1 MIWYLYSFMKYLF
14 GPVNSRRLGRSLGI
28 DLVPYKTCT
37 LNCIYCEC
45 GETTDITA
53 DIREYVPTDRVIEEL
68 DSFLSARPLL
78 DVLTFSGSG
87 EPTLH
92 SGIGT
97 VIDFLKDKF
106 PEYEISIL
114 TNGTLLWRKDVRRSI
129 LRADII
135 IPSLDAVSED
145 LFTKIVRPV
154 SGINAELL
162 LEGLTE
168 LRNEFDG
175 RIFLEIFI
183 VPGLNDSEGELNRIK
198 QACYRIKPDKIQIN
212 TLDRPG
218 TDEWIEPA
226 SLERLEFVKSFFKP
240 FVVEIIGK
248 PAVEGSVET
257 FTDDVLDAVIA
268 TIRRRPSTVDDLSQT
283 LGIRIVQLNKIIK
296 HLLDGGEIEVKKME
310 RGNFYS
316 IKKKL

>member
-1 MIWYLYSFMKYLF
+1 MILFLYLFMKYLF

-53 DIREYVPTDRVIEEL
+53 AIREYVPTDRVIEEL
-68 DSFLSARPLL
+68 NSFLSTRPPL

-97 VIDFLKDKF
+97 VIDFLKDTF
-106 PEYEISIL
+106 PEYQIAVL
-114 TNGTLLWRKDVRRSI
+114 TNGTLLWCKDVRDSI

-135 IPSLDAVSED
+135 IPSLDAVSEGV
-145 LFTKIVRPV
+145 FTKIARPV
-154 SGINAELL
+154 SGIDVKLI

-183 VPGLNDSEGELNRIK
+183 VPGLNDGKEELEKIK
-198 QACYRIKPDKIQIN
+198 RACHSIKPDKIQLN

-218 TDEWIEPA
+218 TAQWIEPA
-226 SLERLEFVKSFFKP
+226 SLERLEFVRSFLQP
-240 FVVEIIGK
+240 FMVEIISK
-248 PAVEGSVET
+248 PPVARHVET
-257 FTDDVLDAVIA
+257 FTDDVVDAVIA
-268 TIRRRPSTVDDLSQT
+268 TIRRRPSTIDDLSQT
-283 LGIRIVQLNKIIK
+283 LGIRIVQLNKILR
-296 HLLDGGEIEVKKME
+296 HLLDSGAIEVKKME

-316 IKKKL
+316 IKK